1 MEKSDISVLS
11 DRLKIKQV
19 EDFRYNDIILYAK
32 GWYKRTD
39 IVKDLAYLFRQ
50 VYGWAD
56 ENERDIAHK
65 MLRVMDRINEELKDT
80 NYQQVNLQR
89 FYDEVHNYV
98 CLYKVSFDMGII
110 LWSMNQMMQLGREH
124 IKLNPPHYG
133 KKEHFR
139 MNGKPSMTYA
149 EMNRIAS
156 KMFNE

>member
-1 MEKSDISVLS
+1 MGNSLIM
-11 DRLKIKQV
+11 I

-50 VYGWAD
+50 VYGWVD

-89 FYDEVHNYV
+89 FYDEVHNDV

-110 LWSMNQMMQLGREH
+110 LWSMSQMMQLGKEH

-149 EMNRIAS
+149 EMNRIAN

>member
-1 MEKSDISVLS
+1 MI
-11 DRLKIKQV
+11 

-80 NYQQVNLQR
+80 NYRQVNLQR
-89 FYDEVHNYV
+89 FYDEVQNDV

-110 LWSMNQMMQLGREH
+110 LWSMSQMMQLDRKH

-149 EMNRIAS
+149 EMNRIAN

>member
-1 MEKSDISVLS
+1 MLTMIEN
-11 DRLKIKQV
+11 
-19 EDFRYNDIILYAK
+19 FRYNDIILYAK

-89 FYDEVHNYV
+89 FYDEVHNDV

-110 LWSMNQMMQLGREH
+110 LWSMSQMMKLGREH

-149 EMNRIAS
+149 EMNRIAN